1 MNWKNST
8 YRDFLI
14 KNTNNIIKINHSNNL
29 NQINNDQRKNTSP
42 YIFDG
47 PNDNSKPYG
56 YEESM
61 PKNMYLSQQQ
71 LNNRM
76 LRPLQYGY

>member
-8 YRDFLI
+8 YREFLI
-14 KNTNNIIKINHSNNL
+14 KNTNDIIKMNQLKEPITIQNKHNH
-29 NQINNDQRKNTSP
+29 P

-71 LNNRM
+71 LNYRK

>member
-1 MNWKNST
+1 MNQLKEP
-8 YRDFLI
+8 
-14 KNTNNIIKINHSNNL
+14 IIIQNKHN
-29 NQINNDQRKNTSP
+29 P

-56 YEESM
+56 YEEST

-71 LNNRM
+71 LNHKM
-76 LRPLQYGY
+76 LRPLQYDY